1 MTKTFFGRWN
11 NLCFYFSKDISGRSF
26 QELFLN
32 NYQNDVKTIMLYANY
47 VMSKSLLLNGQRI
60 VMLMIHYNLAYEN
73 LMYME
78 GISHLVIVLIPNFF
92 ALCLSNSNMIFRY
105 TRFLSM
111 PKNSIHPDQC
121 IFYIEFLGPIKSF
134 VVPIRC
140 HKIIVNDLSEDPARP
155 F

>member
-26 QELFLN
+26 QESFLN
-32 NYQNDVKTIMLYANY
+32 NNQNDVITIMLYANY

-78 GISHLVIVLIPNFF
+78 GISHIVIVLIPNFF
-92 ALCLSNSNMIFRY
+92 ALCTPDTKFLENVAKLFIGRKYPEIFDKKQSTFMDSFGLY
-105 TRFLSM
+105 LQTFIS
-111 PKNSIHPDQC
+111 DG
-121 IFYIEFLGPIKSF
+121 YKSF
-134 VVPIRC
+134 
-140 HKIIVNDLSEDPARP
+140 A
-155 F
+155 